1 MTQQDVERMISL
13 ADDKYIE
20 EAFEQKIQP
29 AGKFSVIIPFA
40 AAAAVVC
47 GLFFAARQHE
57 TEIENMVVT
66 EVTDITTAVEELDE
80 YNENLRYWKYFDGDK
95 DTALPRG
102 THPDLIYTKV
112 LFPNDYTEEIVDF
125 DFGYRPSGAVI
136 YTDKNDVPNNLTFSI
151 NAGKTKEGFEK
162 TALFGINNAYEITEK
177 EEHFSPEI
185 LNGVEIYGYE
195 NEGDLCA
202 DFIMNEQ
209 MYSIDFFNIGYK
221 EAVEMIEM
229 IIESNLSIDTFD
241 ISNGTISKQY
251 GENLQ
256 YQKYFDGDKS
266 EAIIQPERNSYYHV
280 ALPDDYTKEI
290 LNLGSA
296 YESVG
301 AMISFDK
308 NDAVT
313 YFNTDIF
320 PNGSSNFARVHLL
333 IYPIYTEQPILP
345 ENGTPETINGVEVY
359 GFESGANSYI
369 DEQRESVLQADFII
383 GNYGY
388 SALLFSMDYKEAYDF
403 TEMLI
408 KRKLTI
414 DEFNTAEDFRQS
426 GMTLGQLWNIEPFGK
441 FVPRKRQFGDMTLM
455 EGDTNGLTDYV
466 ETKVD
471 DEIVRKT
478 MYMWY
483 SDMLG
488 ENAGK
493 EILFKFQSYNYEFN
507 YWYDEDKPVYIFE
520 LVRSM
525 MKHYAAED
533 KPADEINSFDFRIDC
548 GECIIDVKATCTE
561 EELWECLTSIMRE
574 ATQQTEFG
582 MFTQEQIHL
591 PNQPTQN

>member
-20 EAFEQKIQP
+20 EAFEQKIPMKKRFP
-29 AGKFSVIIPFA
+29 AVLPFA

-47 GLFFAARQHE
+47 GLFFAARHHE
-57 TEIENMVVT
+57 TEIENMIAA
-66 EVTDITTAVEELDE
+66 EVTDITTVTELDE
-80 YNENLRYWKYFDGDK
+80 YNENLGYW
-95 DTALPRG
+95 
-102 THPDLIYTKV
+102 
-112 LFPNDYTEEIVDF
+112 
-125 DFGYRPSGAVI
+125 
-136 YTDKNDVPNNLTFSI
+136 
-151 NAGKTKEGFEK
+151 
-162 TALFGINNAYEITEK
+162 
-177 EEHFSPEI
+177 
-185 LNGVEIYGYE
+185 
-195 NEGDLCA
+195 
-202 DFIMNEQ
+202 
-209 MYSIDFFNIGYK
+209 
-221 EAVEMIEM
+221 
-229 IIESNLSIDTFD
+229 
-241 ISNGTISKQY
+241 
-251 GENLQ
+251 
-256 YQKYFDGDKS
+256 KYFDGDKS
-266 EAIIQPERNSYYHV
+266 EAIIQPEHTEYYSV
-280 ALPDDYTKEI
+280 NLPDEYIKEI
-290 LNLGSA
+290 INLNSDREPL
-296 YESVG
+296 ES
-301 AMISFDK
+301 SLHFDRDD
-308 NDAVT
+308 NII
-313 YFNTDIF
+313 YFSTNLLNRYLSIF
-320 PNGSSNFARVHLL
+320 SNVYLQV
-333 IYPIYTEQPILP
+333 YPIYDEQPIFP
-345 ENGTPETINGVEVY
+345 ENASPEIINGVEVY
-359 GFESGANSYI
+359 GYETNNSF
-369 DEQRESVLQADFII
+369 DSTSEEKRTEFKADFVI

-388 SALLFSMDYKEAYDF
+388 SLLFLDVGYKEAYEI

-408 KRKLTI
+408 ERKLTI
-414 DEFNTAEDFRQS
+414 DEFYSAEDFRQS

-478 MYMWY
+478 LYMWY

-507 YWYDEDKPVYIFE
+507 YWYDDDKPVYIFD

-525 MKHYAAED
+525 MKYYAAED

>member
-1 MTQQDVERMISL
+1 MTEYELERMISL

-20 EAFEQKIQP
+20 EAFEQKIPMKKRFP
-29 AGKFSVIIPFA
+29 AVLPFA

-47 GLFFAARQHE
+47 GLFFAARHHE
-57 TEIENMVVT
+57 TSINDMVAA
-66 EVTDITTAVEELDE
+66 EVTDVTTVTELDE

-102 THPDLIYTKV
+102 THPDLIYSKV
-112 LFPNDYTEEIVDF
+112 FIPNDYTEEIVDF

-136 YTDKNDVPNNLTFSI
+136 YMDENGVPNNLTFSI

-177 EEHFSPEI
+177 EEHFTPEI

-195 NEGDLCA
+195 TEEDLCA

-209 MYSIDFFNIGYK
+209 MYSIDFSNIGYK

-229 IIESNLSIDTFD
+229 VIESNL
-241 ISNGTISKQY
+241 TI
-251 GENLQ
+251 E
-256 YQKYFDGDKS
+256 
-266 EAIIQPERNSYYHV
+266 
-280 ALPDDYTKEI
+280 
-290 LNLGSA
+290 
-296 YESVG
+296 
-301 AMISFDK
+301 SFDTTK
-308 NDAVT
+308 
-313 YFNTDIF
+313 
-320 PNGSSNFARVHLL
+320 
-333 IYPIYTEQPILP
+333 
-345 ENGTPETINGVEVY
+345 
-359 GFESGANSYI
+359 
-369 DEQRESVLQADFII
+369 DF
-383 GNYGY
+383 
-388 SALLFSMDYKEAYDF
+388 K
-403 TEMLI
+403 
-408 KRKLTI
+408 
-414 DEFNTAEDFRQS
+414 QS

-478 MYMWY
+478 LYMWY

-493 EILFKFQSYNYEFN
+493 EILFKFQSYNYEFRYCN
-507 YWYDEDKPVYIFE
+507 AADTPVYIFD

-525 MKHYAAED
+525 MKNYAAED

-574 ATQQTEFG
+574 ATTQMTSSFMLYLTAPVEGEISAPYGHLQSNFHKGIDFKADEGTPVYAAASGTVIVPVDADTGDGKNVTINHYTNINTFYTHLSEVVVNEGDEVKQGDIIGYVGATGESTEPHLHFELCIDGEYVDPIDYFSDLAKADIAMQNELG
-582 MFTQEQIHL
+582 MHELLESEFSQIHL
-591 PNQPTQN
+591 PNQPIEN

>member
-1 MTQQDVERMISL
+1 MTEYELERMISL

-20 EAFEQKIQP
+20 EAFEQKIPIKKRFP
-29 AGKFSVIIPFA
+29 AVLPFA

-57 TEIENMVVT
+57 MKIDDMIAA
-66 EVTDITTAVEELDE
+66 EVTDITTVTDLDE
-80 YNENLRYWKYFDGDK
+80 YNENLRYW
-95 DTALPRG
+95 
-102 THPDLIYTKV
+102 
-112 LFPNDYTEEIVDF
+112 
-125 DFGYRPSGAVI
+125 
-136 YTDKNDVPNNLTFSI
+136 
-151 NAGKTKEGFEK
+151 
-162 TALFGINNAYEITEK
+162 
-177 EEHFSPEI
+177 
-185 LNGVEIYGYE
+185 
-195 NEGDLCA
+195 
-202 DFIMNEQ
+202 
-209 MYSIDFFNIGYK
+209 
-221 EAVEMIEM
+221 
-229 IIESNLSIDTFD
+229 
-241 ISNGTISKQY
+241 
-251 GENLQ
+251 
-256 YQKYFDGDKS
+256 KYFDGDKS

-290 LNLGSA
+290 LNLDSA

-408 KRKLTI
+408 ERKLTI
-414 DEFNTAEDFRQS
+414 DEFYSAEDFKRS

-488 ENAGK
+488 ENTGK

-507 YWYDEDKPVYIFE
+507 YWYDEDKPVYIFD

-548 GECIIDVKATCTE
+548 GECIVDVKATCTE
-561 EELWECLTSIMRE
+561 EELWECLTSIMKE
-574 ATQQTEFG
+574 ATAQMTSSYMLYLTAPVEDEISTPYGHLQSNFHKGIDFRADEGTPVYAAAPGTVIVPVDADTGDSKNVTINHYTNINTFYSHLSKVVVKEGDEVKQGDLIGYVGSTGESTEPHLHFELCIDGEYVDPIDYFSDQAKADIAMQNELG
-582 MFTQEQIHL
+582 MHELLESEFSQIHL